1 MLYHVMS
8 RGDDKRQIFIDD
20 DDYERFLVLLAKT
33 TARFGIHCYAYCLLW
48 SHVHLLLQP
57 GEVPLSRL
65 MQQLNSAYCQ
75 SFNRRHHRVGH
86 VLQGRYKSPLV
97 DSDVYFLRLLR
108 YIVRNPISAGCVDH
122 PAEWPWSSYRASVGL
137 VDPPPFL
144 DVRRLWS
151 ALDATDA
158 ATARA
163 RLATFVST
171 AVDDDVP
178 SKLFLIGSEAFA
190 TQFAPRLRPFRNVED
205 IVYAERF
212 AARPPLA
219 AVMLD
224 GDVRQDWGQ
233 AARRAFCEHAYTLR
247 EIGTHLGRP
256 VATVWAWIQRAERE
270 SGEEPHSSAVDQIP
284 TEKIEI

>member
-8 RGDDKRQIFIDD
+8 RGDNKRQIFIDD
-20 DDYERFLVLLAKT
+20 DDYERFLALLTKT
-33 TARFGIHCYAYCLLW
+33 TERFDVHCYAYCLLW

-57 GEVPLSRL
+57 GEVPLSRM

-75 SFNRRHHRVGH
+75 SFNRRHDRVGH

-108 YIVRNPISAGCVDH
+108 YIVRNPVAAGCVDD
-122 PAEWPWSSYRASVGL
+122 PAEWHWSSFRATVGL
-137 VDPPPFL
+137 VDAPPFL
-144 DVRRLWS
+144 DVGRVWT

-171 AVDDDVP
+171 AADDDLP
-178 SKLFLIGSEAFA
+178 DKLFLIGPEAFA
-190 TQFAPRLRPFRNVED
+190 TQFAPRLRPYRDTED
-205 IVYAERF
+205 FIHAERF

-219 AVMLD
+219 ALMSRTD
-224 GDVRQDWGQ
+224 ARQRLGE
-233 AARRAFCEHAYTLR
+233 AARVAFCEHAYTLR
-247 EIGTHLGRP
+247 EIGTYVGRP
-256 VATVWAWIQRAERE
+256 VATVWVWIQLAERE
-270 SGEEPHSSAVDQIP
+270 SSKEARLVGRGSGAD
-284 TEKIEI
+284 EKIEI